1 MKAWQPPIPSTSNG
15 STSQTVCHRG
25 FPSNMEVHLNCLYV
39 IHYLPR
45 LQRNAV
51 SLLTPPKS
59 TSSSNFSPASNIYNC
74 GTAWRIPM
82 KFRTA
87 AQLDLVFQLST
98 KLLKVKDDF
107 AHLLMQL
114 MHKVKE
120 SVTSYARML
129 AIMFKLLNIITTLTQ
144 SCVTLSYA
152 STSFS
157 LW

>member
-1 MKAWQPPIPSTSNG
+1 
-15 STSQTVCHRG
+15 
-25 FPSNMEVHLNCLYV
+25 
-39 IHYLPR
+39 
-45 LQRNAV
+45 
-51 SLLTPPKS
+51 
-59 TSSSNFSPASNIYNC
+59 
-74 GTAWRIPM
+74 M

-98 KLLKVKDDF
+98 KLLNVKDNF

-144 SCVTLSYA
+144 SCVTISYA

-157 LW
+157 F